1 MSIFDGDMRLCAT
14 AASGVEAV
22 LKREL
27 SELGFAPSPAENGKI
42 FFDGG
47 LDDVARAN
55 VFLRTANKI
64 YVEAARFACRTFD
77 ELFEKTRAV
86 DWTKILPRDARIT
99 VDARSVKSAL
109 FGVSAVQSI
118 TKKAIAVSLCGGN
131 KNAVLPETGAE
142 YRILASIYADTC
154 LLLIDTTGTALHKRG
169 WRSLVGAAPLKET
182 LAAAMV
188 LLSVWRSDRAFCD
201 MFCGSGTICI
211 EAAAIG
217 LSRAPG
223 LLRDFAF
230 SSFPNADGAAALE
243 RAKEEAR
250 QKEKRD
256 LKLRICGFDISPD
269 AVSLARFHLK
279 AAGLEGAVHFQ
290 VGDMRNFS
298 SRFAH
303 GVAVTNPPYGER
315 LCDRKELKKL
325 YRDFG
330 NMFGRL
336 DEWSLFVL
344 TACDRFEEWLGR
356 RADRVR
362 KLYNSELECGFYSF
376 LGKPPRTKNGLR
388 LNGEAYAQNKK

>member
-1 MSIFDGDMRLCAT
+1 M
-14 AASGVEAV
+14 
-22 LKREL
+22 
-27 SELGFAPSPAENGKI
+27 
-42 FFDGG
+42 
-47 LDDVARAN
+47 
-55 VFLRTANKI
+55 
-64 YVEAARFACRTFD
+64 
-77 ELFEKTRAV
+77 
-86 DWTKILPRDARIT
+86 
-99 VDARSVKSAL
+99 DARSVKSAL

-230 SSFPNADGAAALE
+230 SSFSNADGAAALE

-256 LKLRICGFDISPD
+256 LKLRICGFDVSPD

-290 VGDMRNFS
+290 VGDMRDFS

-344 TACDRFEEWLGR
+344 TACDRFEEWFGR

>member
-230 SSFPNADGAAALE
+230 
-243 RAKEEAR
+243 
-250 QKEKRD
+250 
-256 LKLRICGFDISPD
+256 
-269 AVSLARFHLK
+269 
-279 AAGLEGAVHFQ
+279 
-290 VGDMRNFS
+290 
-298 SRFAH
+298 
-303 GVAVTNPPYGER
+303 
-315 LCDRKELKKL
+315 
-325 YRDFG
+325 
-330 NMFGRL
+330 
-336 DEWSLFVL
+336 
-344 TACDRFEEWLGR
+344 
-356 RADRVR
+356 
-362 KLYNSELECGFYSF
+362 
-376 LGKPPRTKNGLR
+376 
-388 LNGEAYAQNKK
+388 